1 MSLAERFRDL
11 TTAHLA
17 DACVRA
23 AVPVRC
29 APSAL
34 QSAMPGMRV
43 FGPALPARHV
53 GSVDVFLEAIDG
65 AEPGAALVAD
75 NGGRL
80 DESCIGDL
88 LAQEAASAGLAG
100 IVIWG
105 LHRDTADI
113 AAIGIPLFSLGS
125 IPTGPLS
132 VSSRPE
138 GALESA
144 RVGEWVILA
153 SDLVAGDEDGVLF
166 MPGDR
171 ADELFSIAA
180 TIRDTERRQA
190 DQIRTGHSLR
200 EQVNF
205 AGFRQA
211 RSSNPNITF
220 REHLRTV
227 GGEIEV

>member
-1 MSLAERFRDL
+1 M
-11 TTAHLA
+11 
-17 DACVRA
+17 
-23 AVPVRC
+23 
-29 APSAL
+29 
-34 QSAMPGMRV
+34 
-43 FGPALPARHV
+43 
-53 GSVDVFLEAIDG
+53 FLEAIDG
-65 AEPGAALVAD
+65 AQPGAVLVAD

-80 DESCIGDL
+80 DESCVGDL
-88 LAQEAASAGLAG
+88 MAEEAASAGLAG

-105 LHRDTADI
+105 LHRDTVDI
-113 AAIGIPLFSLGS
+113 AAIGVPLFSLGS

-144 RVGEWVILA
+144 RVGEWVISV

-166 MPGDR
+166 LPADR
-171 ADELFSIAA
+171 ADELFTIAE

-190 DQIRTGHSLR
+190 DRIRAGHTLR
-200 EQVNF
+200 QQVNF
-205 AGFRQA
+205 DGYLQA
-211 RSSNPNITF
+211 RASNPKLTF